1 MNMASDRILP
11 SIQHQL
17 DQKDAG
23 RDVYDDGYLRIEH
36 DNYYVTCGG
45 KRIQLSLKEFLIL
58 SRLARNP
65 ERVVS
70 AEEIWHHAWGNEI
83 PFNGGSLR
91 VHMYNLRRKFISF
104 GISIESMVNVG
115 YYLLAAR
122 PSSRVG

>member
-11 SIQHQL
+11 SIKHQL

-23 RDVYDDGYLRIEH
+23 RDVYDDGYLRVEH
-36 DNYYVTCGG
+36 DNYYVTCDG

-65 ERVVS
+65 GRVVP
-70 AEEIWHHAWGNEI
+70 AEELWQHAWGHEI

-91 VHMYNLRRKFISF
+91 AHMCNLRRKFISL

-122 PSSRVG
+122 P